1 MSTLEGLNTL
11 SVRQSSDKLATRCCG
26 QGEWVSWQRKD
37 REGLHV
43 EGIGNRNNE
52 HRMTAA
58 ERGNTW
64 AGEEKIGGFRLEAP
78 QMESLKVTVSKEH
91 IKSKRENNY
100 LRKTQGWKVGGVF
113 L

>member
-26 QGEWVSWQRKD
+26 QGEWVSWQRRD
-37 REGLHV
+37 GEGLRA
-43 EGIGNRNNE
+43 EDIGNRNNE
-52 HRMTAA
+52 HRMTSV

-64 AGEEKIGGFRLEAP
+64 AEEEKSGGHRLEAP
-78 QMESLKVTVSKEH
+78 QKESLKVTVKEH
-91 IKSKRENNY
+91 SKSKRENNY
-100 LRKTQGWKVGGVF
+100 LQKTQGWKVGGVF